1 MYLAERPFALWHRL
15 SAGRKTVSQTINGG
29 YFVSLNEKRIK
40 PGAAKPITGIK
51 RQPARNQIGK
61 QADQALSTAREP
73 ISMPEGGAAEAKLF
87 EKVTARKE
95 PQQRRKSTGAKTAGG
110 AARSA
115 AKTAAKKEDPKTAG
129 RKKEKAAPEKK
140 GASKTAAET
149 KKAGRTTTRT
159 AKRGQKS
166 PLSLRLR

>member
-1 MYLAERPFALWHRL
+1 
-15 SAGRKTVSQTINGG
+15 
-29 YFVSLNEKRIK
+29 
-40 PGAAKPITGIK
+40 
-51 RQPARNQIGK
+51 
-61 QADQALSTAREP
+61 
-73 ISMPEGGAAEAKLF
+73 MPEGGAAAEAKLF

-149 KKAGRTTTRT
+149 KKATQKQLTHRMETTHPTTLPLTFWSHPMRMTIPRMTPTNPRAIEEASRTS
-159 AKRGQKS
+159 AS
-166 PLSLRLR
+166 SILRIS

>member
-1 MYLAERPFALWHRL
+1 M
-15 SAGRKTVSQTINGG
+15 
-29 YFVSLNEKRIK
+29 SLNEKRIK

-73 ISMPEGGAAEAKLF
+73 ISMPEGGAAAEAKLF

-129 RKKEKAAPEKK
+129 RKKEKARPRPRRKRKK
-140 GASKTAAET
+140 RAEQLPVPPSGD
-149 KKAGRTTTRT
+149 K
-159 AKRGQKS
+159 KS

>member
-1 MYLAERPFALWHRL
+1 M
-15 SAGRKTVSQTINGG
+15 
-29 YFVSLNEKRIK
+29 SLNEKRIK

-73 ISMPEGGAAEAKLF
+73 ISMPEGGAAAEAKLF

-115 AKTAAKKEDPKTAG
+115 VQDRGGNEKSGQNNYPYRQAG
-129 RKKEKAAPEKK
+129 
-140 GASKTAAET
+140 T
-149 KKAGRTTTRT
+149 KKVR
-159 AKRGQKS
+159 
-166 PLSLRLR
+166 

>member
-1 MYLAERPFALWHRL
+1 M
-15 SAGRKTVSQTINGG
+15 
-29 YFVSLNEKRIK
+29 SLNEKRIK

-73 ISMPEGGAAEAKLF
+73 ISMPEGGAAAEAKLF

-159 AKRGQKS
+159 AKRGQKKS
-166 PLSLRLR
+166 AKPSIKVTLSYRCNNGLAHCSCPA

>member
-73 ISMPEGGAAEAKLF
+73 ISMPEGGAAAEAKLF

-129 RKKEKAAPEKK
+129 RKKRRRRRKRKARPRPRRKRKSGQNNYPYRQA
-140 GASKTAAET
+140 GT
-149 KKAGRTTTRT
+149 KKVR
-159 AKRGQKS
+159 
-166 PLSLRLR
+166 

>member
-15 SAGRKTVSQTINGG
+15 SAGRRTVSQTINGG
-29 YFVSLNEKRIK
+29 CFVSLNEKRIK
-40 PGAAKPITGIK
+40 PGAAKPVTGIK

-61 QADQALSTAREP
+61 QVDQALSTAREP
-73 ISMPEGGAAEAKLF
+73 ISMPEGDAVAEAKLF

-129 RKKEKAAPEKK
+129 KKKERAAPEKK
-140 GASKTAAET
+140 SEFLRESKV
-149 KKAGRTTTRT
+149 R
-159 AKRGQKS
+159 
-166 PLSLRLR
+166 